1 MVQMKKVIKRL
12 TNYRY
17 LRMIFKKL
25 VNNIKNIDYRCIF
38 KKLWNDIRMYLQ
50 MIFKY
55 ILDNIGESPLKW
67 LSCITILLSFFLFDS
82 FWVTWINKIWVDPI
96 ASQIKDNTWWVVIIY
111 SVVVSVFYYHGIQ
124 EMEMINKNRCK
135 AVVIAALLYCLC
147 LFSGK
152 WDYILIFDCC
162 RYFAWSNL
170 IFMIPVIW
178 EFCIYYHLEHKKAT
192 ENIEPKLEIEKTNNV
207 ADSYKRRAV
216 CKSAYKTLESCFYK
230 EGSFTF
236 SITGIWGS
244 GKTTFI
250 NILKEQYSRNNS
262 VKSIII
268 FEPWKSDT
276 SDSIV
281 KGFFA
286 MLRDELSNYI
296 PNISSTID
304 QYVELLLDEE
314 SGKPLKIIGKSL
326 HGIFN
331 EDKNPYELIKEI
343 LERTKHKTVVFI
355 DDIDRLNAAEI
366 KEVLRLIRN
375 TANFPYIQFIVAYDK
390 NYVCETLKNSKINTP
405 DRYLEKFFNVEM
417 SLPKSEERVICNEL
431 LTRIQGTIN
440 TIWGLEKED
449 TKISNMVYYN
459 PNNPTN
465 NIIGNNLVTQV
476 LFTVRDVIRFHNS
489 FYLLAKAYKD
499 QKVENEICFQDL
511 FFIELLRYRYMDVYT
526 ILCNRP
532 FVLLSLNDNVF
543 LLNDNYK
550 SIIQNNLSNDEYTEV
565 VTDILEYL
573 FRNRSK
579 DKAIYNLRSYSKY
592 FMYRL
597 DDKILTVDELM
608 SLTEKG
614 DSEIIESAN
623 QLYKSKYRLEFENQI
638 EELLV
643 QIYKS
648 NKEGLILNYIEIYN
662 LLEKLVKSN
671 NNGLRDEVFNAI
683 ITHLQ
688 HLRCIDKRHF
698 KALLH
703 LYDIVDFNSKTIKY
717 FDILNFLTTILSK
730 KNLTLKLQYP
740 IGQEEHDIVYDF
752 LANTTHPAIISSAL
766 SSFKESIENGDKAI
780 INDLLIDLSVLSDIQ
795 LKHFENEQNKFSEDG
810 FTLFYNC
817 KSKTDPKTH
826 RVYLRQ
832 EALNIMKNEI
842 LKNPKGYF
850 SMFIR
855 KGQTSNPEFN
865 TVSPEPFCAQIFGN
879 YGNFEE
885 FLEKCKD
892 DNQYTIRAK
901 NFWELYKNNGYKP
914 IEFNGQGNVKEKI
927 DNNFKHEIILLNQL
941 KRIMK
946 YAKSGSVAKDRLK
959 QILAKNDL
967 NIKLKYDILLS
978 TKD

>member
-1 MVQMKKVIKRL
+1 MVLMKKVIKRL

-25 VNNIKNIDYRCIF
+25 VNNIKNIDYRYIF

-124 EMEMINKNRCK
+124 EREMINKNRCK

-162 RYFAWSNL
+162 RYFVWSNL

-390 NYVCETLKNSKINTP
+390 NYVCETLRNSKINTP

-431 LTRIQGTIN
+431 LTRIQETVH
-440 TIWGLEKED
+440 TIWGLEKD
-449 TKISNMVYYN
+449 NLSITNMVYYR
-459 PNNPTN
+459 PNDPTN
-465 NIIGNNLVTQV
+465 SIIDNNLVTQV
-476 LFTVRDVIRFHNS
+476 LFTIRDVIRFHNS

-511 FFIELLRYRYMDVYT
+511 FFIELLRYRYTDVYT

-573 FRNRSK
+573 FRNRRK
-579 DKAIYNLRSYSKY
+579 DKAIYNLRSYYKY

-623 QLYKSKYRLEFENQI
+623 QLYKSKYKLEFENQI

-648 NKEGLILNYIEIYN
+648 NKEGVILNYIEIYN

-698 KALLH
+698 KTLLH

-766 SSFKESIENGDKAI
+766 SSFKVSIENDDKAI

-832 EALNIMKNEI
+832 EALDIMKNEI
-842 LKNPKGYF
+842 QKNPQGYF

-855 KGQTSNPEFN
+855 TGITSNPEYN
-865 TVSPEPFCAQIFGN
+865 IVSPEPFCAQIFGN
-879 YGNFEE
+879 GNFEE

-914 IEFNGQGNVKEKI
+914 IEFDGQGNVKEKI

>member
-1 MVQMKKVIKRL
+1 MVQMKRVIKKL

-25 VNNIKNIDYRCIF
+25 VNNIGK
-38 KKLWNDIRMYLQ
+38 
-50 MIFKY
+50 
-55 ILDNIGESPLKW
+55 SPLKW
-67 LSCITILLSFFLFDS
+67 LSRITILLSFFIFDS
-82 FWVTWINKIWVDPI
+82 FWTTWINKIWVDPI
-96 ASQIKDNTWWVVIIY
+96 VSQIKDNTWWFIVIY
-111 SVVVSVFYYHGIQ
+111 SVIISAYYYHNLK
-124 EMEMINKNRCK
+124 ETEVINRNRCQ
-135 AVVIAALLYCLC
+135 AVFIVAFLYCIC

-152 WDYILIFDCC
+152 WDYVLICDYS
-162 RYFAWSNL
+162 RYLAWSNFIIIVPIL
-170 IFMIPVIW
+170 W
-178 EFCIYYHLEHKKAT
+178 EACICYQLNHKRPA
-192 ENIEPKLEIEKTNNV
+192 ENIKPGLEIEKTNNV
-207 ADSYKRRAV
+207 TDSYKRRAV
-216 CKSAYKTLESCFYK
+216 CESAYKTLESCFYK

-331 EDKNPYELIKEI
+331 ENKNPYELIKEI

-390 NYVCETLKNSKINTP
+390 NYVCETLKNNGINTP

-431 LTRIQGTIN
+431 LTRIQETVH
-440 TIWGLEKED
+440 TIWELEKED
-449 TKISNMVYYN
+449 TKITNMVYYR
-459 PNNPTN
+459 PDDPTN
-465 NIIGNNLVTQV
+465 SIIDNNLVTKV
-476 LFTVRDVIRFHNS
+476 LLTVRDVIRFHNS

-499 QKVENEICFQDL
+499 QRAENEVCFQDL
-511 FFIELLRYRYMDVYT
+511 FFLELLRYRYMDVYT

-532 FVLLSLNDNVF
+532 FVLLSLDDNIF

-550 SIIQNNLSNDEYTEV
+550 SIIQNNLNNDEYTEV

-573 FRNRSK
+573 FRNRRK
-579 DKAIYNLRSYSKY
+579 DKAIYNLRSYYKY

-608 SLTEKG
+608 SLAENNDAEMIK
-614 DSEIIESAN
+614 SAN
-623 QLYKSKYRLEFENQI
+623 QLYKNKYRLEFENQI
-638 EELLV
+638 GELLA

-648 NKEGLILNYIEIYN
+648 NEEGGTFDYIKIYSLLERLVKSDIRDLRDEIYN
-662 LLEKLVKSN
+662 
-671 NNGLRDEVFNAI
+671 AI
-683 ITHLQ
+683 IPHLQ
-688 HLRCIDKRHF
+688 QLGCIDNRHF

-703 LYDIVDFNSKTIKY
+703 LYDVVDFNSFTVQ
-717 FDILNFLTTILSK
+717 NFNVLDFLMSLLVK
-730 KNLTLKLQYP
+730 ENLAMKLKHP
-740 IGQEEHDIVYDF
+740 IAQEEYDIVYDF
-752 LANTTHPAIISSAL
+752 LSNTTHPVFISSAL
-766 SSFKESIENGDKAI
+766 SSFKDMVENDAI
-780 INDLLIDLSVLSDIQ
+780 TKDNLLMDLSVLSGIQ
-795 LKHFENEQNKFSEDG
+795 LKYFENEQNKFSEDG
-810 FTLFYNC
+810 FTLFSNC
-817 KSKTDPKTH
+817 ISKMDSLFFRTK
-826 RVYLRQ
+826 VFG
-832 EALNIMKNEI
+832 IMKKAIKE
-842 LKNPKGYF
+842 NPEGYF
-850 SMFIR
+850 RTFI
-855 KGQTSNPEFN
+855 GIGETSNPDFN
-865 TVSPEPFCAQIFGN
+865 TLYPKISCSAIFGS
-879 YGNFEE
+879 YDEFEKYLSS
-885 FLEKCKD
+885 FKN
-892 DNQYTIRAK
+892 DNLYVIRVK
-901 NFWELYKNNGYKP
+901 NFWELYKNNGYRP
-914 IEFNGQGNVKEKI
+914 IEFDGQGNVQEKI
-927 DNNFKHEIILLNQL
+927 DNCFVNEIKLLYQL
-941 KRIMK
+941 KYIKK
-946 YAKSGSVAKDRLK
+946 YLNRGGKVNDKLKRLFE
-959 QILAKNDL
+959 KNNL
-967 NIKLKYDILLS
+967 YIKLRGDIY
-978 TKD
+978 KMMEN

>member
-1 MVQMKKVIKRL
+1 MKRVIKKL

-25 VNNIKNIDYRCIF
+25 VNNIGK
-38 KKLWNDIRMYLQ
+38 
-50 MIFKY
+50 
-55 ILDNIGESPLKW
+55 SPLKW
-67 LSCITILLSFFLFDS
+67 LSRITILLSFFIFDS
-82 FWVTWINKIWVDPI
+82 FWTTWINKIWVDPI
-96 ASQIKDNTWWVVIIY
+96 VSQIKDNTWWFIVIY
-111 SVVVSVFYYHGIQ
+111 SVIISAYYYHNLK
-124 EMEMINKNRCK
+124 ETEVINRNRCQ
-135 AVVIAALLYCLC
+135 AVFIVAFLYCIC

-152 WDYILIFDCC
+152 WDYVLICDYS
-162 RYFAWSNL
+162 RYLAWSNFIIIVPIL
-170 IFMIPVIW
+170 W
-178 EFCIYYHLEHKKAT
+178 EACICYQLNHKRPA
-192 ENIEPKLEIEKTNNV
+192 ENIKPGLEIEKTNNV
-207 ADSYKRRAV
+207 TDSYKRRAV
-216 CKSAYKTLESCFYK
+216 CESAYKTLESCFYK

-331 EDKNPYELIKEI
+331 ENKNPYELIKEI

-390 NYVCETLKNSKINTP
+390 NYVCETLKNNGINTP

-431 LTRIQGTIN
+431 LTRIQETVH
-440 TIWGLEKED
+440 TIWELEKED
-449 TKISNMVYYN
+449 TKITNMVYYR
-459 PNNPTN
+459 PDDPTN
-465 NIIGNNLVTQV
+465 SIIDNNLVTKV
-476 LFTVRDVIRFHNS
+476 LLTVRDVIRFHNS

-499 QKVENEICFQDL
+499 QRAENEVCFQDL
-511 FFIELLRYRYMDVYT
+511 FFLELLRYRYMDVYT

-532 FVLLSLNDNVF
+532 FVLLSLDDNIF

-550 SIIQNNLSNDEYTEV
+550 SIIQNNLNNDEYTEV

-573 FRNRSK
+573 FRNRRK
-579 DKAIYNLRSYSKY
+579 DKAIYNLRSYYKY

-608 SLTEKG
+608 SLAENNDAEMIK
-614 DSEIIESAN
+614 SAN
-623 QLYKSKYRLEFENQI
+623 QLYKNKYRLEFENQI
-638 EELLV
+638 GELLA

-648 NKEGLILNYIEIYN
+648 NEEGGTFDYIKIYSLLERLVKSDIRDLRDEIYN
-662 LLEKLVKSN
+662 
-671 NNGLRDEVFNAI
+671 AI
-683 ITHLQ
+683 IPHLQ
-688 HLRCIDKRHF
+688 QLGCIDNRHF

-703 LYDIVDFNSKTIKY
+703 LYDVVDFNSFTVQ
-717 FDILNFLTTILSK
+717 NFNVLDFLMSLLVK
-730 KNLTLKLQYP
+730 ENLAMKLKHP
-740 IGQEEHDIVYDF
+740 IAQEEYDIVYDF
-752 LANTTHPAIISSAL
+752 LSNTTHPVFISSAL
-766 SSFKESIENGDKAI
+766 SSFKDMVENDAI
-780 INDLLIDLSVLSDIQ
+780 TKDNLLMDLSVLSGIQ
-795 LKHFENEQNKFSEDG
+795 LKYFENEQNKFSEDG
-810 FTLFYNC
+810 FTLFSNC
-817 KSKTDPKTH
+817 ISKMDSLFFRTK
-826 RVYLRQ
+826 VFG
-832 EALNIMKNEI
+832 IMKKAIKE
-842 LKNPKGYF
+842 NPEGYF
-850 SMFIR
+850 RTFI
-855 KGQTSNPEFN
+855 GIGETSNPDFN
-865 TVSPEPFCAQIFGN
+865 TLYPKISCSAIFGS
-879 YGNFEE
+879 YDEFEKYLSS
-885 FLEKCKD
+885 FKN
-892 DNQYTIRAK
+892 DNLYVIRVK
-901 NFWELYKNNGYKP
+901 NFWELYKNNGYMP
-914 IEFNGQGNVKEKI
+914 IEFDGQGNVQEKI
-927 DNNFKHEIILLNQL
+927 DNCFVNEIKLLYQL
-941 KRIMK
+941 KYIKK
-946 YAKSGSVAKDRLK
+946 YLNRGGKVNDKLKRLFE
-959 QILAKNDL
+959 KNNL
-967 NIKLKYDILLS
+967 YIKLRGDIY
-978 TKD
+978 KMMEN

>member
-1 MVQMKKVIKRL
+1 MKRAIKRL

-17 LRMIFKKL
+17 LQMIFKKL
-25 VNNIKNIDYRCIF
+25 WNNIKNADYRYIF

-55 ILDNIGESPLKW
+55 ILDSIGESPLKW

-96 ASQIKDNTWWVVIIY
+96 VSQIKDNVWWVVIIY
-111 SVVVSVFYYHGIQ
+111 SVIVSAFYYHGIQ

-135 AVVIAALLYCLC
+135 AVVIAALLYFLC

-152 WDYILIFDCC
+152 WDYVLIFDCC

-178 EFCIYYHLEHKKAT
+178 EFCIYYHLEHKKVT
-192 ENIEPKLEIEKTNNV
+192 ENIEPELEIEKTNNV

-216 CKSAYKTLESCFYK
+216 CESAYKTLESCFYK

-250 NILKEQYSRNNS
+250 NILKEQYSKNNS
-262 VKSIII
+262 IKSIII

-343 LERTKHKTVVFI
+343 LKRTKHKTVVFI

-390 NYVCETLKNSKINTP
+390 NYVCETLKNCKINTP

-440 TIWGLEKED
+440 AIWGLEQD
-449 TKISNMVYYN
+449 DMRITSMVYYR
-459 PNNPTN
+459 PDDPTN
-465 NIIGNNLVTQV
+465 SIIDNNLVPQV

-499 QKVENEICFQDL
+499 QRAENEVCFQDL
-511 FFIELLRYRYMDVYT
+511 FFLELLRYRYMDVYT

-532 FVLLSLNDNVF
+532 FVLLSLDDNVF

-550 SIIQNNLSNDEYTEV
+550 SIIQNNLSNDEYAEV
-565 VTDILEYL
+565 VADILEYL
-573 FRNRSK
+573 FRNRRK
-579 DKAIYNLRSYSKY
+579 DKAIYNLRSYYKY

-597 DDKILTVDELM
+597 DDKILTVEEFM
-608 SLTEKG
+608 SLAKKS

-623 QLYKSKYRLEFENQI
+623 KLYKNKYKLEFENQI
-638 EELLV
+638 GELLD

-648 NKEGLILNYIEIYN
+648 NEVGGTLDYIKIYS
-662 LLEKLVKSN
+662 LLERLVKSDN
-671 NNGLRDEVFNAI
+671 RGLRDEIYNAI
-683 ITHLQ
+683 IPHLQ
-688 HLRCIDKRHF
+688 QMRCIDNRHF

-703 LYDIVDFNSKTIKY
+703 LYDMVDFNSKTINY
-717 FDILNFLTTILSK
+717 FDISDFLMTILVK
-730 KNLTLKLQYP
+730 EKLAVKLRHP
-740 IGQEEHDIVYDF
+740 IGQKEHNIVYDF
-752 LANTTHPAIISSAL
+752 LSNTTHPVLISPAL
-766 SSFKESIENGDKAI
+766 FSFKKTIENGDKSTI
-780 INDLLIDLSVLSDIQ
+780 DDLLIDFSVLSDIQ
-795 LKHFENEQNKFSEDG
+795 LKYFENEKNKFSKNG
-810 FTLFYNC
+810 FKLFYNC
-817 KSKTDPKTH
+817 KSKIDPKMP
-826 RVYLRQ
+826 RQ
-832 EALNIMKNEI
+832 EALDIMKNEI
-842 LKNPKGYF
+842 QNNPLGYF
-850 SMFIR
+850 KKFIHTNYSTDP
-855 KGQTSNPEFN
+855 GWN
-865 TVSPEPFCAQIFGN
+865 TVSPEPYYIKMFGDN
-879 YGNFEE
+879 DKFEV
-885 FLEKCKD
+885 FLKSCND
-892 DNQYTIRAK
+892 DNQYTIRVK

-914 IEFNGQGNVKEKI
+914 IEFDGQGNVQEKI
-927 DNNFKHEIILLNQL
+927 DNCFINEIKLLYQL
-941 KRIMK
+941 QYIKK
-946 YAKSGSVAKDRLK
+946 YLNRGGKV
-959 QILAKNDL
+959 NDKL
-967 NIKLKYDILLS
+967 RKMLDNNPLPVKLKYDIY
-978 TKD
+978 KMIGN

>member
-1 MVQMKKVIKRL
+1 M
-12 TNYRY
+12 
-17 LRMIFKKL
+17 
-25 VNNIKNIDYRCIF
+25 IF

-55 ILDNIGESPLKW
+55 ILDSIGESPLKW

-96 ASQIKDNTWWVVIIY
+96 ASQIKDNTWWIIAIY
-111 SVVVSVFYYHGIQ
+111 SVIISAYYYYSLK
-124 EMEMINKNRCK
+124 ETEVINRHRCK
-135 AVVIAALLYCLC
+135 AVFIVAFLYCIC

-152 WDYILIFDCC
+152 WDYVLICDYS
-162 RYFAWSNL
+162 RYSAWSNFIIIVPIL
-170 IFMIPVIW
+170 W
-178 EFCIYYHLEHKKAT
+178 EACICYQLNHKKAA
-192 ENIEPKLEIEKTNNV
+192 ESIEPELEIEKTNNV

-216 CKSAYKTLESCFYK
+216 CESAYKTLESCFYK

-431 LTRIQGTIN
+431 LTRIQETVH
-440 TIWGLEKED
+440 TIWGLEKEN
-449 TKISNMVYYN
+449 TEITSMVYYR
-459 PNNPTN
+459 PDDQTN
-465 NIIGNNLVTQV
+465 SIIDNNLVPQV

-499 QKVENEICFQDL
+499 QKLENEVCFQDL
-511 FFIELLRYRYMDVYT
+511 FFLELLRYRYLDIYT
-526 ILCNRP
+526 ILCNKP
-532 FVLLSLNDNVF
+532 FVLLQLSDYVFSLNGDYQKT
-543 LLNDNYK
+543 L
-550 SIIQNNLSNDEYTEV
+550 QEYLDISQVEIAS
-565 VTDILEYL
+565 DILEYL
-573 FRNRSK
+573 FRSDR
-579 DKAIYNLRSYSKY
+579 DKTNAIYSLRSYYKY

-597 DDKILTVDELM
+597 DDKILTVGELM
-608 SLTEKG
+608 SLAENDDAEMIK
-614 DSEIIESAN
+614 SAN
-623 QLYKSKYRLEFENQI
+623 QLYSNKNRLEFEYQI
-638 EELLV
+638 KELLV
-643 QIYKS
+643 QIYRTDERGKT
-648 NKEGLILNYIEIYN
+648 LDYIKIYS
-662 LLEKLVKSN
+662 LLERLVKSDN
-671 NNGLRDEVFNAI
+671 RGLRDEVYNAI
-683 ITHLQ
+683 IPHLQ
-688 HLRCIDKRHF
+688 QMLCIDNRHF

-703 LYDIVDFNSKTIKY
+703 LYDVVDFNSSNLQS
-717 FDILNFLTTILSK
+717 FDELKLLNTILFK
-730 KNLTLKLQYP
+730 KNLAVKLRHS

-752 LANTTHPAIISSAL
+752 LSNTTHPARISPEL
-766 SSFKESIENGDKAI
+766 SSFKEENENNKKAI
-780 INDLLIDLSVLSDIQ
+780 IDDLLIDLHVLSKIQ
-795 LKHFENEQNKFSEDG
+795 LKYFENEQNKFSEDG
-810 FTLFYNC
+810 FRLFYNC
-817 KSKTDPKTH
+817 ISKIDAKTH

-832 EALNIMKNEI
+832 EALDLMKFTILNE
-842 LKNPKGYF
+842 PVGYF
-850 SMFIR
+850 KKFIH
-855 KGQTSNPEFN
+855 TNYSTDPEWN
-865 TVSPEPFCAQIFGN
+865 TVLPEPYYIKMFGDN
-879 YGNFEE
+879 DKFEV
-885 FLEKCKD
+885 FLKSCND
-892 DNQYTIRAK
+892 DNQYTIRVK

-914 IEFNGQGNVKEKI
+914 IEFDGQGNVQEKI
-927 DNNFKHEIILLNQL
+927 DNCFINEIKLLYQL
-941 KRIMK
+941 QYIKK
-946 YAKSGSVAKDRLK
+946 YLNRGGKV
-959 QILAKNDL
+959 NDKL
-967 NIKLKYDILLS
+967 RKMLDNNPLPVKLKYDIY
-978 TKD
+978 KMIGN

>member
-1 MVQMKKVIKRL
+1 MKRVIKKL

-25 VNNIKNIDYRCIF
+25 VNNIGK
-38 KKLWNDIRMYLQ
+38 
-50 MIFKY
+50 
-55 ILDNIGESPLKW
+55 SPLKW
-67 LSCITILLSFFLFDS
+67 LSRITILLSFFIFDS
-82 FWVTWINKIWVDPI
+82 FWTTWINKIWVDPI
-96 ASQIKDNTWWVVIIY
+96 VSQIKDNTWWFIVIY
-111 SVVVSVFYYHGIQ
+111 SVIISAYYYHNLK
-124 EMEMINKNRCK
+124 ETEVINRNRCQ
-135 AVVIAALLYCLC
+135 AVFIVAFLYCIC

-152 WDYILIFDCC
+152 WDYVLICDYS
-162 RYFAWSNL
+162 RYLAWSNFIIIVPIL
-170 IFMIPVIW
+170 W
-178 EFCIYYHLEHKKAT
+178 EACICYQLNHKRPA
-192 ENIEPKLEIEKTNNV
+192 ENIKPGLEIEKTNNV
-207 ADSYKRRAV
+207 TDSYKRRAV
-216 CKSAYKTLESCFYK
+216 CESAYKTLESCFYK

-331 EDKNPYELIKEI
+331 ENKNPYELIKEI

-390 NYVCETLKNSKINTP
+390 NYVCETLKNNGINTP

-431 LTRIQGTIN
+431 LTRIQETVH
-440 TIWGLEKED
+440 TIWELEKED
-449 TKISNMVYYN
+449 TNITNMVYYR
-459 PNNPTN
+459 PDDPTN
-465 NIIGNNLVTQV
+465 SIIDNNLVTKV
-476 LFTVRDVIRFHNS
+476 LLTVRDVIRFHNS

-499 QKVENEICFQDL
+499 QRAENEVCFQDL
-511 FFIELLRYRYMDVYT
+511 FFLELLRYRYMDVYT

-532 FVLLSLNDNVF
+532 FVLLSLDDNIF

-550 SIIQNNLSNDEYTEV
+550 SIIQNNLNNDEYTEV

-573 FRNRSK
+573 FRNRRK
-579 DKAIYNLRSYSKY
+579 DKAIYNLRSYYKY

-608 SLTEKG
+608 SLAENNDAEMIK
-614 DSEIIESAN
+614 SAN
-623 QLYKSKYRLEFENQI
+623 QLYKNKYRLEFENQI
-638 EELLV
+638 GELLA

-648 NKEGLILNYIEIYN
+648 NEEGGTFDYIKIYSLLERLVKSDIRDLRDEIYN
-662 LLEKLVKSN
+662 
-671 NNGLRDEVFNAI
+671 AI
-683 ITHLQ
+683 IPHLQ
-688 HLRCIDKRHF
+688 QLGCIDNRHF

-703 LYDIVDFNSKTIKY
+703 LYDVVDFNSFTVQ
-717 FDILNFLTTILSK
+717 NFNVLDFLMSLLVK
-730 KNLTLKLQYP
+730 ENLAMKLKHP
-740 IGQEEHDIVYDF
+740 IAQEEYDIVYDF
-752 LANTTHPAIISSAL
+752 LSNTTHPVFISSAL
-766 SSFKESIENGDKAI
+766 SSFKDMVENDAI
-780 INDLLIDLSVLSDIQ
+780 TKDNLLMDLSVLSGIQ
-795 LKHFENEQNKFSEDG
+795 LKYFENEQNKFSEDG
-810 FTLFYNC
+810 FTLFSNC
-817 KSKTDPKTH
+817 ISKMDSLFFRTK
-826 RVYLRQ
+826 VFG
-832 EALNIMKNEI
+832 IMKKVIKENSE
-842 LKNPKGYF
+842 GYF
-850 SMFIR
+850 RTFI
-855 KGQTSNPEFN
+855 GIGETSNPDFN
-865 TVSPEPFCAQIFGN
+865 TLYPKISCSAIFGS
-879 YGNFEE
+879 YDEFEKYLSS
-885 FLEKCKD
+885 FKN
-892 DNQYTIRAK
+892 DNLYVIRVK
-901 NFWELYKNNGYKP
+901 NFWELYKNNGYRP
-914 IEFNGQGNVKEKI
+914 IEFDGQGNVQEKI
-927 DNNFKHEIILLNQL
+927 DNCFVNEIKLLYQL
-941 KRIMK
+941 KYIKK
-946 YAKSGSVAKDRLK
+946 YLNRGGKVNDKLKRLFE
-959 QILAKNDL
+959 KNNL
-967 NIKLKYDILLS
+967 YIKLRGDIY
-978 TKD
+978 KMMEN

>member
-1 MVQMKKVIKRL
+1 
-12 TNYRY
+12 
-17 LRMIFKKL
+17 MIFKKL
-25 VNNIKNIDYRCIF
+25 VNNIKNADYRYIF

-55 ILDNIGESPLKW
+55 ILDSIGESPLKW

-96 ASQIKDNTWWVVIIY
+96 ASQIKDNAWWVVIIY
-111 SVVVSVFYYHGIQ
+111 SVVVSAFYYHGIQ

-135 AVVIAALLYCLC
+135 VVVIAALLYCLC

-152 WDYILIFDCC
+152 WDYVLIFDCC

-170 IFMIPVIW
+170 IFMIPVMW
-178 EFCIYYHLEHKKAT
+178 EFCIYYHLEHKKAA
-192 ENIEPKLEIEKTNNV
+192 ENIEPELEIEKTNNV

-216 CKSAYKTLESCFYK
+216 CESAYKTLESCFYK

-262 VKSIII
+262 VKTIII

-390 NYVCETLKNSKINTP
+390 NYVCETLKNCKINTP

-431 LTRIQGTIN
+431 LTRIQEIVH
-440 TIWGLEKED
+440 TIWGLEKEN
-449 TKISNMVYYN
+449 TEITSMVYYR
-459 PNNPTN
+459 PDDPTN
-465 NIIGNNLVTQV
+465 SIIDNNLVPQV

-499 QKVENEICFQDL
+499 QKLENEVCFQDL
-511 FFIELLRYRYMDVYT
+511 FFLELLRYRYLDIYT
-526 ILCNRP
+526 ILCNTP
-532 FVLLSLNDNVF
+532 FVLLQLSDYVFSLNGDYQKT
-543 LLNDNYK
+543 L
-550 SIIQNNLSNDEYTEV
+550 QEYLDISQVEIAS
-565 VTDILEYL
+565 DILEYL
-573 FRNRSK
+573 FRSDR
-579 DKAIYNLRSYSKY
+579 DKANAIYSLRNYYKY

-597 DDKILTVDELM
+597 DEKILTVDEFM
-608 SLTEKG
+608 SLAEKT
-614 DSEIIESAN
+614 DEEMTKSAN
-623 QLYKSKYRLEFENQI
+623 QLYIRKYGLEFENEI
-638 EELLV
+638 GILLA
-643 QIYKS
+643 QIYK
-648 NKEGLILNYIEIYN
+648 NNGEDRTFGYTDIYN
-662 LLEKLVKSN
+662 LLEKLAKYTVR
-671 NNGLRDEVFNAI
+671 GLRDEIYNAI
-683 ITHLQ
+683 IPHLQ
-688 HLRCIDKRHF
+688 QLRSIDNRHF

-703 LYDIVDFNSKTIKY
+703 LYNVVDFNSKTIKY
-717 FDILNFLTTILSK
+717 FDILNFLMAILVK
-730 KNLTLKLQYP
+730 KNLAVRLPHP

-752 LANTTHPAIISSAL
+752 LSNTTHPAIISSAL
-766 SSFKESIENGDKAI
+766 SSFKEAIENGDKAI
-780 INDLLIDLSVLSDIQ
+780 IDDLLIDLSVLSDIQ
-795 LKHFENEQNKFSEDG
+795 LKHFENEHNKFSEDG

-817 KSKTDPKTH
+817 QSKTDPKTH

-832 EALNIMKNEI
+832 EALDLMKHEI
-842 LKNPKGYF
+842 QNNPQGYF

-855 KGQTSNPEFN
+855 KGETSNPEFN
-865 TVSPEPFCAQIFGN
+865 TVSPEPFCITIFGS
-879 YGNFEE
+879 YGKFEE
-885 FLEKCKD
+885 FLKKCKN
-892 DNQYTIRAK
+892 DNQYTIRVK
-901 NFWELYKNNGYKP
+901 NFWELYKNNDYRS
-914 IEFNGQGNVKEKI
+914 IEFDGQGSVQEKI
-927 DNNFKHEIILLNQL
+927 DNCFINEIKLLYQLQYIKKYLNRGGKVNDKL
-941 KRIMK
+941 KRLF
-946 YAKSGSVAKDRLK
+946 D
-959 QILAKNDL
+959 KNEL
-967 NIKLKYDILLS
+967 YIKLRGDVYKMMENWEL
-978 TKD
+978 K

>member
-1 MVQMKKVIKRL
+1 
-12 TNYRY
+12 
-17 LRMIFKKL
+17 MIFKKL
-25 VNNIKNIDYRCIF
+25 VNNIKNIDYRYIF

-648 NKEGLILNYIEIYN
+648 NKEGVILNYIEIYN

-832 EALNIMKNEI
+832 EALDIMKNEI

-892 DNQYTIRAK
+892 DNQYTIRTK

-914 IEFNGQGNVKEKI
+914 IEFDGQGNVKEKI

>member
-1 MVQMKKVIKRL
+1 MVQMKRVIKKL

-25 VNNIKNIDYRCIF
+25 VNNIGK
-38 KKLWNDIRMYLQ
+38 
-50 MIFKY
+50 
-55 ILDNIGESPLKW
+55 SPLKW
-67 LSCITILLSFFLFDS
+67 LSRITILLSFFIFDS
-82 FWVTWINKIWVDPI
+82 FWTTWINKIWVDPI
-96 ASQIKDNTWWVVIIY
+96 VSQIKDNIWWFIVIY
-111 SVVVSVFYYHGIQ
+111 SVIISAYYYHNLK
-124 EMEMINKNRCK
+124 ETEVINRNRCQ
-135 AVVIAALLYCLC
+135 AVFIVAFLYCIC

-152 WDYILIFDCC
+152 WDYVLICDYS
-162 RYFAWSNL
+162 RYLAWSNFIIIVPIL
-170 IFMIPVIW
+170 W
-178 EFCIYYHLEHKKAT
+178 EACICYQLNHKRPA
-192 ENIEPKLEIEKTNNV
+192 ENIKPGLEIEKTNNV
-207 ADSYKRRAV
+207 TDSYKRRAV
-216 CKSAYKTLESCFYK
+216 CESAYKTLESCFYK

-331 EDKNPYELIKEI
+331 ENKNPYELIKEI

-390 NYVCETLKNSKINTP
+390 NYVCETLKNNGINTP

-431 LTRIQGTIN
+431 LTRIQETVH
-440 TIWGLEKED
+440 TIWELEKED
-449 TKISNMVYYN
+449 TKITNMVYYR
-459 PNNPTN
+459 PDDPTN
-465 NIIGNNLVTQV
+465 SIIDNNLVTKV
-476 LFTVRDVIRFHNS
+476 LLTVRDVIRFHNS

-499 QKVENEICFQDL
+499 QRAENEVCFQDL
-511 FFIELLRYRYMDVYT
+511 FFLELLRYRYMDVYT

-532 FVLLSLNDNVF
+532 FVLLSLDDNIF

-550 SIIQNNLSNDEYTEV
+550 SIIQNNLNNDEYTEV

-573 FRNRSK
+573 FRNRRK
-579 DKAIYNLRSYSKY
+579 DKAIYNLRSYYKY

-608 SLTEKG
+608 SLAENNDAEMIK
-614 DSEIIESAN
+614 SAN
-623 QLYKSKYRLEFENQI
+623 QLYKNKYRLEFENQI
-638 EELLV
+638 GELLA

-648 NKEGLILNYIEIYN
+648 NEEGGTFDYIKIYSLLERLVKSDIRDLRDEIYN
-662 LLEKLVKSN
+662 
-671 NNGLRDEVFNAI
+671 AI
-683 ITHLQ
+683 IPHLQ
-688 HLRCIDKRHF
+688 QLGCIDNRHF

-703 LYDIVDFNSKTIKY
+703 LYDVVDFNSFTVQ
-717 FDILNFLTTILSK
+717 NFNVLDFLMSLLVK
-730 KNLTLKLQYP
+730 ENLAMKLKHP
-740 IGQEEHDIVYDF
+740 IAQEEYDIVYDF
-752 LANTTHPAIISSAL
+752 LSNTTHPVFISSAL
-766 SSFKESIENGDKAI
+766 SSFKDMVENDAI
-780 INDLLIDLSVLSDIQ
+780 TKDNLLMDLSVLSGIQ
-795 LKHFENEQNKFSEDG
+795 LKYFENEQNKFSEDG
-810 FTLFYNC
+810 FTLFSNC
-817 KSKTDPKTH
+817 ISKMDSLFFRTK
-826 RVYLRQ
+826 VFG
-832 EALNIMKNEI
+832 IMKKAIKENSE
-842 LKNPKGYF
+842 GYF
-850 SMFIR
+850 RTFI
-855 KGQTSNPEFN
+855 GIGETSNPDFN
-865 TVSPEPFCAQIFGN
+865 TLYPKISCSAIFGS
-879 YGNFEE
+879 YDEFEKYLSS
-885 FLEKCKD
+885 FKN
-892 DNQYTIRAK
+892 DNLYVIRVK
-901 NFWELYKNNGYKP
+901 NFWELYKNNGYRP
-914 IEFNGQGNVKEKI
+914 IEFDGQGNVQEKI
-927 DNNFKHEIILLNQL
+927 DNCFVNEIKLLYQL
-941 KRIMK
+941 KYIKK
-946 YAKSGSVAKDRLK
+946 YLNRGGKVNDKLKRLFE
-959 QILAKNDL
+959 KNNL
-967 NIKLKYDILLS
+967 YIKLRGDIY
-978 TKD
+978 KMMEN